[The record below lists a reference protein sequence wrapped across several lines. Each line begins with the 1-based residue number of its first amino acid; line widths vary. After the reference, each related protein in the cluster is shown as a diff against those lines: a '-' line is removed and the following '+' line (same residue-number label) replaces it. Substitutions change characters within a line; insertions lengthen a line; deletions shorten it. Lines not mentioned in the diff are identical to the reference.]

1 MRQPHD
7 NQQHN
12 SRQLRRPM
20 GGDEDLARG
29 MQRMDPFAYG
39 GGGQFSGNNGG
50 NQGRYGMQNRFD
62 PPRPA
67 PNAEGWSSGDDYL
80 AWNDQNQDV
89 QQGFGSGQGPN
100 SGQQST
106 NNQFRTPAQSR
117 LQYNQQ
123 HYQQR
128 QQQQWN
134 QAAQQ
139 APWNIA
145 ASEFVPKSNL
155 SVQAEEF
162 VPRAMPRNTSQWAY
176 QQQQQQQQQQHQQ
189 QHNPHHHPQTSQ
201 PEFSTQQQFGGGGG
215 GGGYQ
220 PQHNPYQDRGGYGGG
235 SQNSHQYEGGSGGGG
250 NNQSHYD
257 PSEVLSDAIATVV
270 FMPSKFERTTM
281 HLAEKFNT
289 QIEDAAAMSSLVD
302 SLTEQCF
309 NEEQFLSLAGRF
321 FSYLAQNVK
330 VVTDGVTLRSLLLQ
344 KLEAITA
351 QCEGML
357 IRNEKRVHIILT
369 IVVDMYLHLV
379 STPAQPWKVHD
390 PSLAVI
396 IFSLLTTLFTN
407 GSQTNVAIAAQ
418 KLKLCGKTLEGE
430 EKFSNLADGSQIN
443 EETSWSESSAPK
455 MDALIGLMATASSHS
470 GLSQDIQKNIK
481 ALIDTRTNE
490 RWATAEVE
498 NAKAR
503 EDAAKILAKP
513 VPRKSAAIRIEPDP
527 NDMRTQ
533 VVVETKPNAPSVML
547 APGQS
552 NDLTEEELKFMGDC
566 LGGEDNGSELDNED
580 LEESDGGMTEDIADA
595 YEQFLAEQSKNGN
608 PT

>member
-139 APWNIA
+139 APWSIA

-162 VPRAMPRNTSQWAY
+162 VPRAMPGNTSQWAY

-201 PEFSTQQQFGGGGG
+201 PEFSTRRQFGGGGG

-430 EKFSNLADGSQIN
+430 EKFSNFADGSQIN

-470 GLSQDIQKNIK
+470 GLSQDVQKNIK

-527 NDMRTQ
+527 NDMRTR